1 MAEIELSE
9 EQGLLALSA
18 GDFLTK
24 HSTFDAVRRRMET
37 DSGFDP
43 ALWGEMASL
52 GWLGASLP
60 EVHGGAGMPVGALV
74 SLAEAMGRHLFASPW
89 LATTLAGRL
98 IDAAG
103 SEEQKQR
110 LLPGIASGELIATVA
125 LTEPGGSWE
134 LQAPSAT
141 AARSGEGYALS
152 GSKSLVLDAEAAGLI
167 LYSATLDDGSGS
179 PAIFAVER
187 GALPEGALRRHE
199 LIDERRRACRL
210 DLDGLQVP
218 ADARLDGGDA
228 AAALGHVDAVGTLLL
243 AAEMSG
249 GTEGV
254 MDLTLEYLRTR
265 TQFGRLIG
273 SYQALKHPMVEIMI
287 QQELTRSLLY
297 HAATVFQAGVEEG
310 AELSEIAVRM
320 AKAQAGESYTH
331 AADRSIQ
338 FHGAIGFTHE
348 CHAQLFFRH
357 AQWAEYT
364 FGDALHHRRRLE
376 PLLLNEDG
384 VWASGSRGTGDV
396 LGR

>member
-9 EQGLLALSA
+9 EQGLLARSA

-37 DSGFDP
+37 DRGFDP
-43 ALWGEMASL
+43 KLWQEMASL

-60 EVHGGAGMPVGALV
+60 EAHGGAGMPVGALV
-74 SLAEAMGRHLFASPW
+74 SLAEPMGRHLFASPW

-103 SEEQKQR
+103 GEQQKQR
-110 LLPGIASGELIATVA
+110 WLPAIAGGELIATVA

-134 LQAPSAT
+134 LQAPGAT
-141 AARSGEGYALS
+141 AARSGDGYALR

-167 LYSATLDDGSGS
+167 LCSATLDDGSGS

-187 GALPEGALRRHE
+187 AALPDGALRRHE
-199 LIDERRRACRL
+199 LIDERRRAFRL

-218 ADARLDGGDA
+218 ADARLDGDDA
-228 AAALGHVDAVGTLLL
+228 AAALGHVDGVGTLLL

-265 TQFGRLIG
+265 TQFGRPIG

-287 QQELTRSLLY
+287 QQELARSLLY
-297 HAATVFQAGVEEG
+297 HAATVYEDG

-320 AKAQAGESYTH
+320 AKAQAGETYTH

-376 PLLLNEDG
+376 PLLLRQDG
-384 VWASGSRGTGDV
+384 AWAETRRGAADV